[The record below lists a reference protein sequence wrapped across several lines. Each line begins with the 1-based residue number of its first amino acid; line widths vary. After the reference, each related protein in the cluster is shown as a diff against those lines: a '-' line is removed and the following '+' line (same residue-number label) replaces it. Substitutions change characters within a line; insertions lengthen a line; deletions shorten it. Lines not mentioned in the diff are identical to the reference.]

1 MPLFGSP
8 NIEKMKAKRDV
19 PGLFRLMLANKGEA
33 SEKARQALVEIGP
46 QAVLPMTREM
56 LKLRGPAPPIAEFVG
71 VVAEMGTPAVPALV
85 AVTVAGLGAP
95 AIYLATL
102 ALGAIG
108 GSDAA
113 VALQAIVEGSKT
125 PGAGASVKAIAAA
138 FVKDPPGARVRLPL
152 LFGLPR
158 NYLAAGGVSDAV
170 AGSMGDAGVMLTIG
184 ALQGMGKS
192 DVNAKELVVGQL
204 GILGDRRATPALV
217 RLLGDKSYVVRR
229 AAALGLGLLG
239 DPEAIAP
246 LREQMQDRDPSVRQ
260 AASLALAAI
269 LAQADVPQEAT
280 A

>member
-19 PGLFRLMLANKGEA
+19 PGLFRLMLANKGEP

-46 QAVLPMTREM
+46 EAVLPLTREM
-56 LKLRGPAPPIAEFVG
+56 LKLRGPTPPIAKFVG
-71 VVAEMGTPAVPALV
+71 VVAEMSTPAVPALV
-85 AVTVAGLGAP
+85 VVTVAGLGAP

-108 GSDAA
+108 GSDATD
-113 VALQAIVEGSKT
+113 ALQAIVEGSET

-138 FVKDPPGARVRLPL
+138 FVKDLPGARVRLPL

-158 NYLAAGGVSDAV
+158 NYLMAGGVSDAIV
-170 AGSMGDAGVMLTIG
+170 ASMGDAGAVLTIQ
-184 ALQGMGKS
+184 ALQGMGRS
-192 DVNAKELVVGQL
+192 DVNAKELMAGQL
-204 GILGDRRATPALV
+204 GILGDRQATPALV
-217 RLLGDKSYVVRR
+217 RLLGDKSYIVRR
-229 AAALGLGLLG
+229 AAALGLGLMG
-239 DPEAIAP
+239 DPAATAS
-246 LREQMQDRDPSVRQ
+246 LRERTQDRDPSVRQ

-269 LAQADVPQEAT
+269 LAQADMAEEAT